1 MKNQSFKIWSIII
14 IFSIIIIMPLIV
26 LASDN
31 EKTLIIKNTDTNQY
45 IVYIKD
51 FLDKDFSYAVS
62 AEQNPNED
70 SLNFLMSSV
79 DGEGNHIAIIDA
91 ATLVNK
97 SNYLV
102 TKDEEDKQT
111 IEIDFSKS
119 LNRKDMEYI
128 ENTTKRI
135 KTETTEKIVEKDEDV
150 NGVKTTL
157 TVGGLKIAE
166 SQDAKYYYEIHLK
179 TENEEYAQ
187 LFELANEMNNNYEA
201 KDMYTKLDIATQFYN
216 LYNQL
221 MGKAQWKEV
230 SDMEIKQPSDAVE
243 GDQYVVLIKKVIKNG
258 NEEETTTDLKLMTSK
273 IKPYEKKQNKEQIK
287 RTQITSKLPI
297 TGESIILF
305 VILAAIIIVMAI
317 IYIRIKRLKQ
327 KENK

>member
-45 IVYIKD
+45 IIYIKD

-91 ATLVNK
+91 ATLANK

-111 IEIDFSKS
+111 IEVDFSKS

-135 KTETTEKIVEKDEDV
+135 KTETTNGKGEKPR
-150 NGVKTTL
+150 NR
-157 TVGGLKIAE
+157 
-166 SQDAKYYYEIHLK
+166 
-179 TENEEYAQ
+179 
-187 LFELANEMNNNYEA
+187 
-201 KDMYTKLDIATQFYN
+201 
-216 LYNQL
+216 
-221 MGKAQWKEV
+221 
-230 SDMEIKQPSDAVE
+230 
-243 GDQYVVLIKKVIKNG
+243 
-258 NEEETTTDLKLMTSK
+258 
-273 IKPYEKKQNKEQIK
+273 K
-287 RTQITSKLPI
+287 RGT
-297 TGESIILF
+297 
-305 VILAAIIIVMAI
+305 
-317 IYIRIKRLKQ
+317 R
-327 KENK
+327 